1 MNIPF
6 DETCGIWRRDANTER
21 RAEIYS
27 EFMGKIQHP
36 SLDVGHKNY
45 IGDLLKIED
54 NTLECDFNFNVVA
67 VKDDYKTITCFEVI
81 EHVMNP
87 LAFMVNLKRLLDKD
101 GKIYLSTPVIPFI
114 SRYQWSEH
122 FTEYKEKPFDVML
135 RYAGFRVVSKKV
147 FRPFKWWF
155 YFTGFRPF
163 ARLIMK
169 NVIYELEH
177 VN

>member
-1 MNIPF
+1 MNRPF
-6 DETCGIWRRDANTER
+6 DEEFGIWREDSNTIK
-21 RAEIYS
+21 RAEVY
-27 EFMGKIQHP
+27 EKFMGKISHP
-36 SLDVGHKNY
+36 SLDIGSKNF
-45 IGDLLKIED
+45 IGSILNIED
-54 NTLECDFNFNVVA
+54 NTIDCDFNWSVMA
-67 VKDDYKTITCFEVI
+67 PEIKYKTITCFEVI

-87 LAFMVNLKRLLDKD
+87 LAFMVNLKRLLDTD

-114 SRYQWSEH
+114 SWYQWSEH